1 MILGEMPHPRRPSAS
16 SELDDALELA
26 RESGTV
32 GFTMLYRL
40 LAAEIAAFSRARGVR
55 DVDDL
60 VNEVFLGAFRGLGNF
75 SGSGAD
81 FRAYVYRITR
91 NKIFDLRAKARS
103 SLEQLE
109 ETPHHGAP
117 ADAGDGADAH
127 ALDRLDRQTVLR
139 LVSQLTEE
147 QQEVILL
154 RFLAD
159 LTVPEV
165 ARVTGR
171 SESAVKALQRRS
183 LASLRRRIS
192 DEGSIDFVPS
202 TDSSG

>member
-1 MILGEMPHPRRPSAS
+1 MILSGMPQPRRPNAS
-16 SELDDALELA
+16 SELDEALGLA
-26 RESGTV
+26 RDRGTA
-32 GFTMLYRL
+32 GFTLLYRL
-40 LAAEIAAFSRARGVR
+40 LAGEVAGFCRARGVK

-60 VNEVFLGAFRGLGNF
+60 VNEVFLGAFRGMDTFTG
-75 SGSGAD
+75 SGSD
-81 FRAYVYRITR
+81 FRAYVYRIAR
-91 NKIFDLRAKARS
+91 NKVFDVRAKARS

-109 ETPHHGAP
+109 EAPHDGVA
-117 ADAGDGADAH
+117 ADAGAGADTE
-127 ALDRLDRQTVLR
+127 ALERLDRDAVLR
-139 LVSQLTEE
+139 LLNELTED

-171 SESAVKALQRRS
+171 AESAVKALQRRS
-183 LASLRRRIS
+183 LATLRRKIS
-192 DEGSIDFVPS
+192 DAGSIDFVPS